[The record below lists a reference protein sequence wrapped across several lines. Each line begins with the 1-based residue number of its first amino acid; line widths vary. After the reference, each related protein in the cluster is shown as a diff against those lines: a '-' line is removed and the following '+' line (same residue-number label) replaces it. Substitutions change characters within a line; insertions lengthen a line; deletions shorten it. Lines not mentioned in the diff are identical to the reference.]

1 VISLRRTVLAGL
13 FDAGLASLATFA
25 IGLYAAR
32 LLPPAALGV
41 YAVFFAAFVM
51 AALVPTHL
59 WFVPVEIQ
67 SLRSS
72 GPARLRLLGQTLP
85 LGSVPALLAGILASG
100 AAMAGTAGAATTLT
114 VPLALTSAVCAFVSP
129 VQDHARRMLHFAG
142 RSWRA
147 AAVSVVQLSSCV
159 LALLLSLRLPI
170 PRAWVPFGALSL
182 ANIVSLSAAVL
193 LAMEGRRTTP
203 APGRLPITNM
213 LRSGRWF
220 MVLGLIPAL
229 ANFVSGI
236 LVSRLAGAVALGYV
250 EVARVAGQPLLVL
263 AMGLSAVLRPQLMES
278 GARRRRD
285 VARRLSRIFQFLML
299 ACGLL
304 YLAWISVPWLLNP
317 IPRLL
322 PNAYAVSGL
331 LPLVLV
337 AHLLDGLLPPHRA
350 QLVGADQGPVLIR
363 LEGPACALQVLVS
376 ATAAVTGPF
385 AKPLGMLAQ
394 GVVGLGLL
402 RRGSDRL
409 YADAEAVETSML
421 AGPRLL
427 R

>member
-1 VISLRRTVLAGL
+1 VISLRRSVLAGL

-25 IGLYAAR
+25 MGLYAAR

-51 AALVPTHL
+51 ATLIPTHL
-59 WFVPVEIQ
+59 WFAPAEIQ

-72 GPARLRLLGQTLP
+72 GTARLRLLGQSLP
-85 LGSVPALLAGILASG
+85 LGSVPALLAGIVASG
-100 AAMAGTAGAATTLT
+100 AAMAGTAGGARGLT
-114 VPLALTSAVCAFVSP
+114 VPLALTSAVCACVSP

-147 AAVSVVQLSSCV
+147 AAVSMVQFGTCAV
-159 LALLLSLRLPI
+159 ALLLSLRLPI
-170 PRAWVPFGALSL
+170 PRAWVPFGALTV
-182 ANIVSLSAAVL
+182 ANVVSLSAAVL
-193 LAMEGRRTTP
+193 LAMEGRAAP
-203 APGRLPITNM
+203 APGRLPIGRM

-220 MVLGLIPAL
+220 MVLGLIPAV

-236 LVSRLAGAVALGYV
+236 LVSRLAGAVTLGYV

-278 GARRRRD
+278 AAHRRRD
-285 VARRLSRIFQFLML
+285 MARRLSRTFQSLML

-317 IPRLL
+317 IPGLL
-322 PNAYAVSGL
+322 PNAYVVAGL
-331 LPLVLV
+331 LPLMLV
-337 AHLLDGLLPPHRA
+337 ANLMDGLLPPHRA
-350 QLVGADQGPVLIR
+350 QLVGADQGPMLIR
-363 LEGPACALQVLVS
+363 LEGPACSLQVLVS

-394 GVVGLGLL
+394 GVVGFGLL
-402 RRGSDRL
+402 RRGSHRL
-409 YADAEAVETSML
+409 YADAEAVEASIL
-421 AGPRLL
+421 AGPRQL